1 MILRDNGF
9 DTSIAFFVFVNFDL
23 ICRIDLLEYLNH
35 VAEVSMCVRNIFY
48 EKLGTSKWLLYIK
61 V

>member
-1 MILRDNGF
+1 MIHQDNVF

-35 VAEVSMCVRNIFY
+35 VAEVSICVRNIFS
-48 EKLGTSKWLLYIK
+48 EKLGTSK
-61 V
+61 